1 MSNETQK
8 SWYARILG
16 RSFISVIFG
25 NFFEK
30 KNNSAS
36 FIAIMLVGTLCF
48 VILMNMNKIANFE
61 PVINGVLNVIFVVI
75 GYYFGA
81 KQGPTSKDNEDD

>member
-1 MSNETQK
+1 MTNSTQK

-30 KNNSAS
+30 KNNSAGIIS
-36 FIAIMLVGTLCF
+36 ILLVGTLCYL
-48 VILMNMNKIANFE
+48 VVANMNKISNFD
-61 PVINGVLNVIFVVI
+61 PIVDGVLNVIFVVI
-75 GYYFGA
+75 GYYFGT
-81 KQGPTSKDNEDD
+81 KQGDVSNEADD